1 MSDEKKLSDR
11 LRSYLY
17 SMHPIML
24 SVGELFRYADEIAD
38 LEQRL
43 ESMQKHNLRDGK
55 WLDDLGCCRVCNGEI
70 PYGHTSDCDYY
81 KLEKRLAEAERLHS
95 ELLFCVAQKIPGET
109 CHETALRY
117 IKERES
123 REVPGSPQE
132 NTHD

>member
-24 SVGELFRYADEIAD
+24 SVGELFSYADEIAD
-38 LEQRL
+38 LEQ
-43 ESMQKHNLRDGK
+43 
-55 WLDDLGCCRVCNGEI
+55 
-70 PYGHTSDCDYY
+70 
-81 KLEKRLAEAERLHS
+81 RLAEAERLHS

-123 REVPGSPQE
+123 RDVPGSPQE